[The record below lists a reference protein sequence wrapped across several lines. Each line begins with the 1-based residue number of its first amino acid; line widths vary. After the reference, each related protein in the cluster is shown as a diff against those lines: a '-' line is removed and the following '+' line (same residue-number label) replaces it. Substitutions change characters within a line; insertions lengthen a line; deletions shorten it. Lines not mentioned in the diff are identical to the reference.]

1 MLQPA
6 AVDAECGL
14 KHRATA
20 CWRLALLL
28 LWVGIFGGTG
38 AHADEIE
45 DAFRQPPEAARPW
58 VLWYWMHGA
67 ISREGITADLEAMK
81 TAGIAGAYLMPIK
94 DVEKP
99 ELFPNA
105 VRTLTPEWWKVV
117 QHALTEADRLGIKIG
132 LHVCDGFATAG
143 GPWITPELSMQ
154 KVVWSE
160 AVVAGAE
167 EGRVRL
173 PLPPTKENFY
183 RDIAVLAWPVSE
195 KPVQTTRTVVPK
207 VSITLAGVDAQ
218 FLVAPVGE
226 TQIRTEEP
234 CAITYEFGDAFT
246 ARSLVIKNWTPNYG
260 GVYQATRLKIAVS
273 DDGVTYRELL
283 RLEPPRHG
291 WQDWA
296 EDYTFTLPETTARFF
311 RFTYDPEGSE
321 VGAEDLDAAKW
332 RARLVLRGLEL
343 SSEAKLGNF
352 EGKSGVVWRRSAA
365 ITDAVLPD
373 DRCVPLDSVLDITA
387 DFDVKM
393 GELRWTPPTAGSWRI
408 LRVGHTSTGK
418 YNETAGAAKGREA
431 DKLNAAAVAL
441 QYEKWFGETVKRVGP
456 ELAARVLK
464 YLHNDSW
471 EAGSQNWTPA
481 FAAEFKK
488 RRGYELVKW
497 LPLFAGIP
505 VGSAADSERVLADVR
520 QTISDLTDENYFGTL
535 AALAK
540 AQGRQF
546 SSQTTAPTMM
556 GDGMRHY
563 ARVDLPMG
571 EFWHRSPTHDKPN
584 DMLDAISGARIY
596 GKNIVAAESFT
607 ELRMRWDEHPGML
620 KPLADKNFAL
630 GMNKVALHVMAHNP
644 WLDRK
649 PGMTLNGVGNY
660 FQRDQTWWQEAKAWT
675 DYLARCSALLQ
686 IGRPVVDVVYFTGET
701 LPSRAVLPER
711 RSVALPAGYAADSIN
726 RDALWCLA
734 EVKQGRLVLPG
745 GASYAALVLPK
756 GETPSS
762 ELAGKLAEFA
772 RAGLAVVSAG
782 EATLETALRERGVM
796 PDLLVTDEN
805 GAAAA
810 GVEWTHRAAGAVD
823 IYFVSNQREDGQRL
837 KLSLR
842 ATGREV
848 AVWNPVTGTMTRAEE
863 SREEDGRRVIALELE
878 RSGSRF
884 LIVRGGGGELAAP
897 VALEA
902 KQEIPGPWRVEFAV
916 TPRISHRRVAFETL
930 AGWPEHAD
938 PAIRSYSGTVVYSQV
953 FIVDANVVGSRAW
966 LDLGRVENLARVKVN
981 DVDCG
986 LAWTVPYRVE
996 VTAALR
1002 PGANIVEIA
1011 VTNTWAN
1018 RLNYDQHAFESERVT
1033 WTTAPI
1039 RLERDQYLPAGL
1051 LGPVKLLRER

>member
-1 MLQPA
+1 MKPGVYGRLIASA
-6 AVDAECGL
+6 ARHRRRWLAWFGL
-14 KHRATA
+14 GLIGIAGATA
-20 CWRLALLL
+20 Q
-28 LWVGIFGGTG
+28 
-38 AHADEIE
+38 ADEIE
-45 DAFRQPPEAARPW
+45 DAFRQPPASARPW
-58 VLWYWMHGA
+58 VIWYWMHGA

-99 ELFPNA
+99 ELFPHPI
-105 VRTLTPEWWKVV
+105 RTLTPEWWKVLR
-117 QHALTEADRLGIKIG
+117 HTMSEADRLGIKLG

-143 GPWITPELSMQ
+143 GPWITPALSMQ
-154 KVVWSE
+154 KVVWSDTTI
-160 AVVAGAE
+160 AGGSDLDVALAQ
-167 EGRVRL
+167 
-173 PLPPTKENFY
+173 PPMKENFY
-183 RDIAVLAWPVSE
+183 RDIAVLAWPE
-195 KPVQTTRTVVPK
+195 RAEPVQTTRTTGPK
-207 VSITLAGVDAQ
+207 VTIDLPGVDAQ
-218 FLVAPVGE
+218 FLVAPEGE
-226 TQIRTEEP
+226 KQIRVEEP
-234 CAITYEFGDAFT
+234 CRITYEFPEAFT

-273 DDGVTYRELL
+273 DDGIAYRELR

-352 EGKSGVVWRRSAA
+352 EGKSGAVWRRSGAIDAA
-365 ITDAVLPD
+365 QLPD
-373 DRCVPLDSVLDITA
+373 AFCVPVDAIVDVTA
-387 DFDVKM
+387 QFDART
-393 GELRWTPPTAGSWRI
+393 GRLRWTPPTTGRWRI

-418 YNETAGAAKGREA
+418 YNETAGAGKGREA
-431 DKLNAAAVAL
+431 DKLNAAAITL
-441 QYEKWFGETVKRVGP
+441 QFEKWFGETVKQVGP
-456 ELAARVLK
+456 ELAARVLTV
-464 YLHNDSW
+464 LHNDSW

-505 VGSAADSERVLADVR
+505 VGSAAESERVLADVR
-520 QTISDLTDENYFGTL
+520 LTISDLTDENYFGTL

-540 AQGRQF
+540 AQGREF
-546 SSQTTAPTMM
+546 SAQTTAPTMT

-596 GKNIVAAESFT
+596 GKNVVAAEAFT

-630 GMNKVALHVMAHNP
+630 GLNKVAFHVMAHNP

-649 PGMTLNGVGNY
+649 PGMTLNGVGSY
-660 FQRDQTWWQEAKAWT
+660 LQRDQTWWHEAKAWT

-686 IGRPVVDVVYFTGET
+686 IGRPVVDVAYFTGET
-701 LPSRAVLPER
+701 LPSRAIVPER
-711 RSVALPAGYAADSIN
+711 RSVRLPTGYSADSIN
-726 RDALWCLA
+726 RDALWRLA
-734 EVKQGRLVLPG
+734 AVREGRLVLPG
-745 GASYAALVLPK
+745 GASYAALVLPQ
-756 GETPSS
+756 GETPSP
-762 ELAGKLAEFA
+762 ELAGKLAEFEQ
-772 RAGLAVVSAG
+772 AGLAVISAG
-782 EATLETALRERGVM
+782 EQTLEQMLRKRGVM
-796 PDLLVTDEN
+796 PDLLATETD
-805 GAAAA
+805 GTFATD
-810 GVEWTHRAAGAVD
+810 VEWTHRAMGGTD
-823 IYFVSNQREDGQRL
+823 IYFVSNQREAARQL
-837 KLSLR
+837 TLSLR

-848 AVWNPVTGTMTRAEE
+848 AVWDPVTGVMTRAGG
-863 SREEDGRRVIALELE
+863 SRQEGGRRLIGLELE
-878 RSGSRF
+878 RAGSRF
-884 LIVRGGGGELAAP
+884 LVLREGGGELP
-897 VALEA
+897 EPIKLVPT
-902 KQEIPGPWRVEFAV
+902 QEIVGPWRVEFTV
-916 TPRISHRRVAFETL
+916 PPGPFYRRFGFETL
-930 AGWPEHAD
+930 TDWSQHAD
-938 PAIRSYSGTVVYSQV
+938 AMVRAFSGTAVYTQV
-953 FIVDANVVGSRAW
+953 FVVDAVGPRVW

-986 LAWTVPYRVE
+986 VAWTAPYRVE
-996 VTAALR
+996 ITSALR

-1018 RLNYDQHAFESERVT
+1018 RLNADQHAFESERVT

-1039 RLERDQYLPAGL
+1039 RLERDKFLPAGL
-1051 LGPVKLLRER
+1051 LGPVTLFRER